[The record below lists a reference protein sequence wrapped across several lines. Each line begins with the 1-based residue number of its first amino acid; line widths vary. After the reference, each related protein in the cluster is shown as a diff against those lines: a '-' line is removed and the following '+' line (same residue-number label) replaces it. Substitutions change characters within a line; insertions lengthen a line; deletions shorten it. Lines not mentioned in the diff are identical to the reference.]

1 MRRLVALALIALAPA
16 CSKSED
22 KPLPPP
28 LDGQLEPVPNPH
40 GTVTPL
46 PDPEMQEGSVGRA
59 PRRIT
64 VAQLDTSIRT
74 VVGRGW
80 ECPANAP
87 SSCVDLADVAPS
99 LGKADFANVS
109 TENTEANLVFAK
121 FLEDGARDVCMAQAT
136 AELTVTDPN
145 ARVLT
150 RTVPTLTGT
159 AGNLTQLSDAQVTE
173 LLTYLSTRFWGAP
186 LSGEELPKWKNFFT
200 QAAARAE
207 TIKKRDQAFAAMCIA
222 MMTDSRF
229 LTY

>member
-1 MRRLVALALIALAPA
+1 MRRLVALALIALASA
-16 CSKSED
+16 CSKSEE
-22 KPLPPP
+22 KVLPPP
-28 LDGQLEPVPNPH
+28 MDGQLDPVPNPH

-46 PDPEMQEGSVGRA
+46 PDPEVQAGSVGRA

-64 VAQLDTSIRT
+64 VAQLDESIRT
-74 VVGRGW
+74 TVGRAW
-80 ECPANAP
+80 VCPVGAP
-87 SSCVDLADVAPS
+87 ATCVDLADVAPS

-109 TENTEANLVFAK
+109 TENIEPNLVFAK

-136 AELTVTDPN
+136 SELTVADPN
-145 ARVLT
+145 ARVLS
-150 RTVPTLTGT
+150 RTVPTLAGT

-186 LSGEELPKWKNFFT
+186 LSSEELPKWKNFFT